1 TDGTPAPARRVDAA
15 PGEPGLGL
23 VVRDLDAGVARRLD
37 IPASV
42 RGVVVVRVDPAGPAF
57 VPAMRRGF
65 VIMEI
70 NRQPGRSVADFERM
84 TGAARTGD
92 ALAFY
97 GYDPSVGQKEIV
109 MATVDAR

>member
-1 TDGTPAPARRVDAA
+1 M
-15 PGEPGLGL
+15 
-23 VVRDLDAGVARRLD
+23 
-37 IPASV
+37 
-42 RGVVVVRVDPAGPAF
+42 VVVRIDPAGPAF

-70 NRQPGRSVADFERM
+70 NREPVRSVADFERIVA
-84 TGAARTGD
+84 AARTGD